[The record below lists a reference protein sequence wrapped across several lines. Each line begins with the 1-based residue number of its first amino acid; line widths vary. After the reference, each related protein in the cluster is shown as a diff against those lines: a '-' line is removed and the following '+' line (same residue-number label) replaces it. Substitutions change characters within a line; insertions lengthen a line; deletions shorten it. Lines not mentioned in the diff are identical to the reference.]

1 MQVVG
6 GDLTA
11 VQCLFVA
18 TLLETCIACGLIP
31 TNTGYGALFSAATM
45 RVQIADEKY
54 NVCYAS
60 ANAPELPAELM
71 RLAEVG
77 DVDTGDGFLLRSS
90 RIPGGHVLWM
100 EDISAINELLE
111 ELESNRAEI
120 AESNN
125 LERENYNTKLRI
137 NALREKN
144 RLYDLLQEQT
154 ARGIDLLDDIFGQYE
169 DSAEPKERRKLLAKA
184 AVVGAYIKR
193 RGNLMFIGEKSD
205 VTDTAELGLCLNES
219 FANIELFGAECA
231 LSVPVRVRIR
241 TEDAISTYDFF
252 EEIIEAAMDDL
263 RSVWLKAHTVEER
276 VVFCIEVETS
286 ADLSGNTKVYSGG
299 KTEEDVWRFTFAVGK
314 EGAKE

>member
-1 MQVVG
+1 MYRLRV
-6 GDLTA
+6 D
-11 VQCLFVA
+11 
-18 TLLETCIACGLIP
+18 P
-31 TNTGYGALFSAATM
+31 DNTGYGALFSAATM

-137 NALREKN
+137 NALREKTDCTTCFRN
-144 RLYDLLQEQT
+144 
-154 ARGIDLLDDIFGQYE
+154 
-169 DSAEPKERRKLLAKA
+169 
-184 AVVGAYIKR
+184 KR
-193 RGNLMFIGEKSD
+193 R
-205 VTDTAELGLCLNES
+205 
-219 FANIELFGAECA
+219 
-231 LSVPVRVRIR
+231 
-241 TEDAISTYDFF
+241 
-252 EEIIEAAMDDL
+252 AA
-263 RSVWLKAHTVEER
+263 
-276 VVFCIEVETS
+276 
-286 ADLSGNTKVYSGG
+286 
-299 KTEEDVWRFTFAVGK
+299 
-314 EGAKE
+314 

>member
-184 AVVGAYIKR
+184 AVVGA
-193 RGNLMFIGEKSD
+193 
-205 VTDTAELGLCLNES
+205 
-219 FANIELFGAECA
+219 
-231 LSVPVRVRIR
+231 
-241 TEDAISTYDFF
+241 
-252 EEIIEAAMDDL
+252 
-263 RSVWLKAHTVEER
+263 
-276 VVFCIEVETS
+276 
-286 ADLSGNTKVYSGG
+286 
-299 KTEEDVWRFTFAVGK
+299 
-314 EGAKE
+314 